1 MQKLKLLV
9 ADGNAE
15 FRALVSETLK
25 GADDIE
31 IVGGAKDGQE
41 ALQMLEAHSPDVLL
55 MDLVL
60 PRLDGIGVMKGM
72 KTKSAAVIVAS
83 SFINDAISAEVMSLG
98 ARYFILKPFDL
109 GGLADRVRSVA
120 GQPREGKALFHD
132 NRSIRSDIE
141 LETRITAI
149 IHEIGVPAHIKGYQY
164 LREAIM
170 VAVRDRDAVGAI
182 TKVLYPAVAKTFST
196 TPSRVERAIRHAIEV
211 AWDRGDL
218 ETLQS
223 FFGYTVSHVKGK
235 PTNSEF
241 IAMIADKLQ
250 LQLRAGSVG

>member
-1 MQKLKLLV
+1 M
-9 ADGNAE
+9 DG
-15 FRALVSETLK
+15 
-25 GADDIE
+25 IE
-31 IVGGAKDGQE
+31 IVGIAKDGQE
-41 ALQMLEAHSPDVLL
+41 TLDLTTSQNPDVLL

-60 PRLDGIGVMKGM
+60 PRLDGIGVMKELSKAKGR
-72 KTKSAAVIVAS
+72 KTTIVVIS

-98 ARYFILKPFDL
+98 ARYFIPKPFDINA
-109 GGLADRVRSVA
+109 LADRIRSASGQVQFGGA
-120 GQPREGKALFHD
+120 GNTSLFPIMAD
-132 NRSIRSDIE
+132 NRSIRSDLD
-141 LETRITAI
+141 LETRITTI

-170 VAVRDRDAVGAI
+170 VSVRDREAVGAI
-182 TKVLYPAVAKTFST
+182 TKVLYPTVARTFCT

-218 ETLQS
+218 ETLQR

-250 LQLRAGSVG
+250 LQIRAGA